1 MNVLQCNPRSY
12 AAGNVLIATSKAE
25 PTCRKMRSLITIKSG
40 PSIWTW
46 GLLRDPCLTKLRLE
60 GMLKDA
66 SSLGVRQVA
75 TDVGLCV
82 S

>member
-1 MNVLQCNPRSY
+1 MRRWHRAECYFKSRALKLKDGLTEHSQKWARS
-12 AAGNVLIATSKAE
+12 K
-25 PTCRKMRSLITIKSG
+25 
-40 PSIWTW
+40 WTW
-46 GLLRDPCLTKLRLE
+46 ALLRDPCLTNLRLE

-66 SSLGVRQVA
+66 SSLGVRQEA